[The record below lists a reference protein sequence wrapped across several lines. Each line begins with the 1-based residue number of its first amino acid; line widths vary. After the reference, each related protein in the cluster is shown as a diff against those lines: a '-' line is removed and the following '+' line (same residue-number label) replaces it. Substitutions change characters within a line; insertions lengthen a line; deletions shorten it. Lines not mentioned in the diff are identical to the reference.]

1 MQQFLQQTLMHSR
14 VLVQNQVVVGRVTG
28 FNGSVIPHTWTPH
41 RRAIDGELVGYLAT
55 DDHGTTPLTIFGFAL
70 GEATTRTAAA
80 RLLDRRGL
88 ACLAEPW
95 SLVTGEGAEIE
106 VRILSAY
113 PESITVVAAPY
124 GFYGADSP
132 RHNLAVPTAELSPGR
147 RH

>member
-1 MQQFLQQTLMHSR
+1 
-14 VLVQNQVVVGRVTG
+14 
-28 FNGSVIPHTWTPH
+28 VIPHTWTPH

-80 RLLDRRGL
+80 QLLDRRGL

-95 SLVTGEGAEIE
+95 SYATGDGTEVE
-106 VRILSAY
+106 VRILSAR
-113 PESITVVAAPY
+113 PESITVVEAPY
-124 GFYGADSP
+124 GFYGPDSP
-132 RHNLAVPTAELSPGR
+132 RHALNVPTARLSPGP